1 MLYPLI
7 QFDLEKIL
15 KKPDLIR
22 LTNNQKK
29 VFKIKSNDQKENI
42 RSGIRNVKS

>member
-7 QFDLEKIL
+7 QFDLKEIL

-29 VFKIKSNDQKENI
+29 VFNIESNDQKKEI
-42 RSGIRNVKS
+42 RGHTRLIK